1 MDRLT
6 YEQCLRKVR
15 ERAGPEDQKL
25 IDETLEAGIAID
37 KLTFEG
43 GQKPGTPTHQ
53 VYTFRFREAPLACID
68 FEIPIGV
75 SPAEGAKMAIPQLV
89 TFLMSR
95 GQDAASR
102 GIVLAKDLQDVSGKA
117 AGAGLRLA
125 D

>member
-1 MDRLT
+1 MT
-6 YEQCLRKVR
+6 YEEALKAIV
-15 ERAGPEDQKL
+15 AGGDAKAIAEQALK
-25 IDETLEAGIAID
+25 EGVAID

-53 VYTFRFREAPLACID
+53 VFTFRFREAPLACID

-75 SPAEGAKMAIPQLV
+75 SPAEGAQQAVPQLV

-102 GIVLAKDLQDVSGKA
+102 GIVLAKDLSAVSGQA

>member
-1 MDRLT
+1 MT
-6 YEQCLRKVR
+6 YEEALKAIVT
-15 ERAGPEDQKL
+15 AATAEDKTR
-25 IDETLEAGIAID
+25 IAEEALKEGVAID

-53 VYTFRFREAPLACID
+53 IYTFRFREAPLACID

-75 SPAEGAKMAIPQLV
+75 PPAEAAKQAVPQLV

-117 AGAGLRLA
+117 TGAGLRLA

>member
-1 MDRLT
+1 MT
-6 YEQCLRKVR
+6 YEEALKAII
-15 ERAGPEDQKL
+15 AGGDAVK
-25 IDETLEAGIAID
+25 IASEALKEGVAID

-43 GQKPGTPTHQ
+43 GQKLGTPTHQ
-53 VYTFRFREAPLACID
+53 TYTFRFREAPLACID

-75 SPAEGAKMAIPQLV
+75 PPAEAAKQAVPQLV

-102 GIVLAKDLQDVSGKA
+102 GIVLAKDLQDVSEKA
-117 AGAGLRLA
+117 TGAGLRLA